1 MRAYR
6 SSDPLGAATAQ
17 IKREIPTTINAPL
30 FRSLI
35 ERLAE
40 DQRWVI
46 LDLGVAR
53 PQILALLNRCRCRL
67 DIADLADAVHTLI
80 DVGDSVCLANLA
92 EALLPAQRPEPTDIV
107 FCWDF
112 LNYLERG
119 ALTALMASIAVRC
132 RPGAYVH
139 ALIVYSERLMQQRP
153 GQFAPIDEGHLLNL
167 STSEP
172 VRTAPRYSPEDLQM
186 CMPEYTIERVRLLSN
201 GMQEYLFRL

>member
-6 SSDPLGAATAQ
+6 SSDPLGAATARTQ
-17 IKREIPTTINAPL
+17 RETPTTVNAPL

-40 DQRWVI
+40 DQRWVV
-46 LDLGVAR
+46 LDLGAAR
-53 PQILALLNRCRCRL
+53 PQIIALLNGCRCRL
-67 DIADLADAVHTLI
+67 DIADLASSVDTLI
-80 DVGDSVCLANLA
+80 DVGDSVRLADLA
-92 EALLPAQRPEPTDIV
+92 EALLPAQRPELTDIV

-132 RPGAYVH
+132 RPGAFVH

-153 GQFAPIDEGHLLNL
+153 GQFTPVDEGHLLNL
-167 STSEP
+167 SASKP
-172 VRTAPRYSPEDLQM
+172 ARIAPRYSPEDLRL
-186 CMPEYTIERVRLLSN
+186 CMPDYTIERMRLLSN

>member
-6 SSDPLGAATAQ
+6 SSDPLGAATARAQ
-17 IKREIPTTINAPL
+17 RETPTTVNAPL

-40 DQRWVI
+40 DQRWVV
-46 LDLGVAR
+46 LDLGAAR
-53 PQILALLNRCRCRL
+53 PQIIALLNRCRCRL
-67 DIADLADAVHTLI
+67 DIADLANAVDTLI
-80 DVGDSVCLANLA
+80 DVGDSVRLADLA
-92 EALLPAQRPEPTDIV
+92 EALLPAQRPELTDIV

-132 RPGAYVH
+132 RPGAFVH

-153 GQFAPIDEGHLLNL
+153 GQFAPVDEGHLLNL
-167 STSEP
+167 SASKP
-172 VRTAPRYSPEDLQM
+172 ARSAPRYSPEDLRL
-186 CMPEYTIERVRLLSN
+186 CMPDYTVERVRLLSN